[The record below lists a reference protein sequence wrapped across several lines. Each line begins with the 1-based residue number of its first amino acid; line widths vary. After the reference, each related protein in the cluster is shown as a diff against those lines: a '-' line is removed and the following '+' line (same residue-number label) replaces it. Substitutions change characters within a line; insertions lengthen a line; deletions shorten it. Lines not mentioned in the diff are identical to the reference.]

1 MELIDIGAN
10 LTHDAFAHDI
20 DQVIRRAT
28 AAQVT
33 QMIVTGTNLQH
44 AYRAA
49 ELARKYRGTLFA
61 TAGIHP
67 HHAKEASA
75 NSDTELRA
83 LVAGCEVVAIGECG
97 LDYFRDIAPRA
108 VQQTAFERQLE
119 LAVATKKPLFLH
131 QRDAHQ
137 DFLAIMRSFATRLG
151 PAVVHCFTGTREEL
165 FTYLDHGWF
174 IGLTGWLC
182 DERRGTHLRALV
194 KAIPSDRLMLETD
207 APYLLPRTLHPRPK
221 DGRNEP
227 CLLIHLLAE
236 IAKECHATPD
246 QIAQQTTQVARSFF
260 NLPLDPMNT

>member
-20 DQVIRRAT
+20 DQVIQRAI

-33 QMIVTGTNLQH
+33 QMIVTGTNLRH

-49 ELARKYRGTLFA
+49 ELARKHPGRLFA

-67 HHAKEASA
+67 HHAQEASA
-75 NSDTELRA
+75 SSDTELRA
-83 LVAGCEVVAIGECG
+83 LIANSEVVAIGECG

-108 VQQTAFERQLE
+108 AQHTAFERQLD

-137 DFLAIMRSFATRLG
+137 DFLAIMRQFDKRLG
-151 PAVVHCFTGTREEL
+151 PTVVHCFTGTREEL

-182 DERRGTHLRALV
+182 DERRGTHLRGLV

-221 DGRNEP
+221 NGRNEP
-227 CLLIHLLAE
+227 CLLIHLLGE
-236 IAKECHATPD
+236 IAKECDKTPD

-260 NLPLDPMNT
+260 GLPLTQ